1 MKQVVKQ
8 VAKQDGNREN
18 LDNRVRA
25 SWLRTGR
32 AGEKFACHFTEGADV
47 KMGIAVIA
55 APVIRRQPSGFIR
68 RQLPGLYLSLFLCIP
83 ALNLLAA
90 PVQDGTVL
98 FKADVRLVHVMATV
112 RDGTGRLVGNL
123 RKQDFEITEGGE
135 SQRIAIFQR
144 ESDLSLSIALL
155 MDASLSTAK
164 ELEFETA
171 SAVGFLGSVLR
182 PSDRAAVYRFARDVQ
197 ELTRYSANLKIM
209 EEAIRG
215 IRPSG
220 GTSLYDALYLA
231 ARELQKREGRKAIVV
246 ITDGGDTTSRK
257 GFHEALRAV
266 HLADAAL
273 YSIAVIPI
281 PGESGRNTGG
291 EHALISLS
299 QATGGAF
306 YSQYSATGLDAAFA
320 RIEEELRTQYVLGY
334 YPSRPA
340 PRGRN
345 RRGTVEPQWIPI
357 EVRAK
362 NPSFTVKARKGYY
375 EGGASAPVEYK

>member
-1 MKQVVKQ
+1 
-8 VAKQDGNREN
+8 
-18 LDNRVRA
+18 
-25 SWLRTGR
+25 
-32 AGEKFACHFTEGADV
+32 
-47 KMGIAVIA
+47 MGIGVITA
-55 APVIRRQPSGFIR
+55 SVIRRQPSNFIR
-68 RQLPGLYLSLFLCIP
+68 RQLPGLYLSLFLCLP

-90 PVQDGTVL
+90 PAQDGTAL

-112 RDGTGRLVGNL
+112 RDGMGRLVGNL
-123 RKQDFEITEGGE
+123 RKEDFEITERGE
-135 SQRIAIFQR
+135 PQHIAIFQR

-155 MDASLSTAK
+155 IDASLSTAK

-171 SAVGFLGSVLR
+171 SAIGFLGSVLG
-182 PSDRAAVYRFARDVQ
+182 PSDRAAIYRFARDVQ
-197 ELTRYSANLKIM
+197 EITRYSANLKIL
-209 EEAIRG
+209 EKAIRG

-231 ARELQKREGRKAIVV
+231 SRELQKREGRKAIVV
-246 ITDGGDTTSRK
+246 ITDGGDTTSRQ

-306 YSQYSATGLDAAFA
+306 YSQYSTTDLETAFA

-345 RRGTVEPQWIPI
+345 RRGAAETQLIPI

-362 NPSFTVKARKGYY
+362 NPSFTVKARKEYY
-375 EGGASAPVEYK
+375 AGGASAQTEYK

>member
-1 MKQVVKQ
+1 M
-8 VAKQDGNREN
+8 
-18 LDNRVRA
+18 
-25 SWLRTGR
+25 
-32 AGEKFACHFTEGADV
+32 
-47 KMGIAVIA
+47 
-55 APVIRRQPSGFIR
+55 RRQTSNFIR
-68 RQLPGLYLSLFLCIP
+68 SQLRWVFLQVCLFPGLFLCLP
-83 ALNLLAA
+83 ALKLLAA

-98 FKADVRLVHVMATV
+98 FKSDVRLVHVMATV
-112 RDGTGRLVGNL
+112 RDGAGRLLGNL
-123 RKQDFEITEGGE
+123 RKEDFQITERGE
-135 SQRIAIFQR
+135 PQRIAVFQR

-164 ELEFETA
+164 ELAFETA
-171 SAVGFLGSVLR
+171 SAVGFLDSVLG

-197 ELTRYSANLKIM
+197 ELTRYSANLKFL
-209 EEAIRG
+209 EKAIRG

-246 ITDGGDTTSRK
+246 ITDGGDTTSRRR
-257 GFHEALRAV
+257 FHEALHAV
-266 HLADAAL
+266 HLADATL

-281 PGESGRNTGG
+281 IGESGRNTGG

-306 YSQYSATGLDAAFA
+306 YSQYSATDLDTAFA

-345 RRGTVEPQWIPI
+345 RRSTAEPQLIPI
-357 EVRAK
+357 EVRTK
-362 NPSFTVKARKGYY
+362 NPSFAVKARKGYY
-375 EGGASAPVEYK
+375 AGGASAQVEYK

>member
-1 MKQVVKQ
+1 MLAVKQ
-8 VAKQDGNREN
+8 KTDDSKHDRH
-18 LDNRVRA
+18 VRA
-25 SWLRTGR
+25 SRLRTCS
-32 AGEKFACHFTEGADV
+32 ASEKLACYSDEGSEI
-47 KMGIAVIA
+47 KMGTAVIT
-55 APVIRRQPSGFIR
+55 APAMRRQPSDFVR
-68 RQLPGLYLSLFLCIP
+68 RQLPGLYLSLFLCLP
-83 ALNLLAA
+83 ALKLLAA

-112 RDGTGRLVGNL
+112 RDGAGRLLGNL

-135 SQRIAIFQR
+135 PQRIAVFQR

-155 MDASLSTAK
+155 IDASLSTAK

-171 SAVGFLGSVLR
+171 SAVGFLDSVLG

-197 ELTRYSANLKIM
+197 ELTRYSANLKIL
-209 EEAIRG
+209 EKAIRG
-215 IRPSG
+215 IRPSS

-231 ARELQKREGRKAIVV
+231 SRELQKREGRKAIVV
-246 ITDGGDTTSRK
+246 ITDGGDTTSRHR
-257 GFHEALRAV
+257 FHEALHAV
-266 HLADAAL
+266 HLADATL

-281 PGESGRNTGG
+281 IGESGRNTGG

-306 YSQYSATGLDAAFA
+306 YSQYSATDLDTAFA

-345 RRGTVEPQWIPI
+345 RRGPAEPQLIPI

-375 EGGASAPVEYK
+375 AGGASAQVEYK